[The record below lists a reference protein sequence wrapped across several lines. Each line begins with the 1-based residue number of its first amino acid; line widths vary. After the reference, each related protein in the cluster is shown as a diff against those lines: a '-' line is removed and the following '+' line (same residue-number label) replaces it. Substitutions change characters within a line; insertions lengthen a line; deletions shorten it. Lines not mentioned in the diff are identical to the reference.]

1 MSSVAGQPVSQE
13 DVDAFRE
20 DGAVALHGVFADW
33 VETLRAGV
41 ERNLA
46 DPGPDVRVYESEGE
60 GGRFVGDYCNW
71 DRIPEYREFVFSSPA
86 AAIAK
91 RLMGSCTVRLFHEHV
106 LVKEP
111 GATVATPWHQDAP
124 YYCVDGPQTVS
135 FWIPLDPV
143 GRETT
148 VEFVA
153 GSHRWGKE
161 FRPERFNRTPL
172 VEGDTREAVPDVEER
187 RGDYR
192 VLGWALEPGDAAAFH
207 YTTLHGAPAN
217 TSTRTRRAFALRLL
231 GDAAVFRKRSGPTS
245 PPFRGLTLR
254 DGDPLDTPEFPL
266 LIGG

>member
-60 GGRFVGDYCNW
+60 GGRFVGDY
-71 DRIPEYREFVFSSPA
+71 
-86 AAIAK
+86 
-91 RLMGSCTVRLFHEHV
+91 
-106 LVKEP
+106 
-111 GATVATPWHQDAP
+111 
-124 YYCVDGPQTVS
+124 
-135 FWIPLDPV
+135 WIPLDPV